1 MHTSRAALNRLL
13 DEKDASLTLTKLAS
27 AASALVN
34 EPVARRCA
42 TVVSHDTS
50 HHPTSVS
57 TLPRRRGRFT
67 ESDPSNSFVL
77 MPQCRF
83 NRHLRM
89 RPVTGRCHL

>member
-42 TVVSHDTS
+42 TVVSHDTPY
-50 HHPTSVS
+50 HPSTGS
-57 TLPRRRGRFT
+57 TLPRRHRKWAA
-67 ESDPSNSFVL
+67 P
-77 MPQCRF
+77 
-83 NRHLRM
+83 
-89 RPVTGRCHL
+89 RPY